1 MTAEKIDLREM
12 LEKRIDR
19 LQKYID
25 ALIYINLDG
34 VKDKVAYHQAL
45 KIIKGREPYV
55 VGSLRRDWSREK
67 AQERFIE
74 LYGEI
79 KQIQD
84 DYPDLKGW

>member
-1 MTAEKIDLREM
+1 MNIEKLVEEFNR
-12 LEKRIDR
+12 KFDR
-19 LQKYID
+19 QQKYID
-25 ALIYINLDG
+25 ALIYINLEG
-34 VKDKVAYHQAL
+34 TKDEVAYHQAV
-45 KIIKGREPYV
+45 KIIKGQEPYV

-84 DYPDLKGW
+84 DYPDIKGW